1 MKKRFKKI
9 YIEITNR
16 CNLNCSFCGKNK
28 RDYRDMSL
36 LEFELVINKIKKYTD
51 YIYLHVKGE
60 PLLYSNLDSLL
71 SICDNYNIKVNI
83 TTNGVFL
90 KEKLS
95 VLMNHF
101 CIRQINISLHSE
113 NNKKN
118 YFLDVFSSGKILS
131 TKMFIS
137 YRIWDLKEYKLNKKS
152 TEIVNKII
160 EFYNLSPVIVDKL
173 YNDKNIKIASNTF
186 VNKENIFTWP
196 DVDND
201 ILVDGFCYG
210 LKTHIAIL
218 SNGDIVPCCLDANGE
233 IKLGNI
239 FEDSLDD
246 VLNGDIY
253 KSLLK
258 SFKDNKAIHPLCKS
272 CNFKNRFNK

>member
-28 RDYRDMSL
+28 RNYRDMSL

-71 SICDNYNIKVNI
+71 SICDNTNIKVNI

-95 VLMNHF
+95 VLINHF

-258 SFKDNKAIHPLCKS
+258 SFKDNKALHPLCKS

>member
-118 YFLDVFSSGKILS
+118 YFLDVFSSGKVLS

>member
-36 LEFELVINKIKKYTD
+36 SEFELVINKIKKYTD

-71 SICDNYNIKVNI
+71 SICDNTNIKVNI

-95 VLMNHF
+95 VLINHF

-118 YFLDVFSSGKILS
+118 YFLDVFSSGKVLS

-137 YRIWDLKEYKLNKKS
+137 YRIWDLEEYKLNKKS

-196 DVDND
+196 DVNND

-246 VLNGDIY
+246 VLNSDTY
-253 KSLLK
+253 RTLLR
-258 SFKDNKAIHPLCKS
+258 SFENNKALHPLCKS

>member
-36 LEFELVINKIKKYTD
+36 SEFELVINKIKRYTD

-60 PLLYSNLDSLL
+60 PLLYDNLDSLL
-71 SICDNYNIKVNI
+71 SICDNTNIKVNI

-258 SFKDNKAIHPLCKS
+258 SFKDNKALHPLCKS

>member
-36 LEFELVINKIKKYTD
+36 LEFKLVINKIKKYTD

-71 SICDNYNIKVNI
+71 SICDNTNIKVNI

>member
-36 LEFELVINKIKKYTD
+36 LEFKLVINKIKKYTD

-95 VLMNHF
+95 VLINHF

>member
-71 SICDNYNIKVNI
+71 SICDNTNIKVNI

-258 SFKDNKAIHPLCKS
+258 SFKDNKALHPLCKS

>member
-1 MKKRFKKI
+1 
-9 YIEITNR
+9 
-16 CNLNCSFCGKNK
+16 
-28 RDYRDMSL
+28 MSL

-71 SICDNYNIKVNI
+71 SICDNTNIKVNI

-196 DVDND
+196 DVNND

>member
-60 PLLYSNLDSLL
+60 PLLYDNLDSLL
-71 SICDNYNIKVNI
+71 SICDNTNIKVNI

-90 KEKLS
+90 KERLAI
-95 VLMNHF
+95 LMNHF

-113 NNKKN
+113 NNKKS
-118 YFLDVFSSGKILS
+118 YFLDVFSSGKVLS

-239 FEDSLDD
+239 FEDTLDV
-246 VLNGDIY
+246 VLNGDTY

-258 SFKDNKAIHPLCKS
+258 SFKDNKSLHPLCKS
-272 CNFKNRFNK
+272 CNFKKRFNK

>member
-28 RDYRDMSL
+28 RDFRDMSL
-36 LEFELVINKIKKYTD
+36 LEFELVINKIKRYTD

-71 SICDNYNIKVNI
+71 SICDNTNIKVNI

-95 VLMNHF
+95 VLINHF

-118 YFLDVFSSGKILS
+118 YFLDVFSSGKVLS

>member
-71 SICDNYNIKVNI
+71 SICDNTNIKVNI

-95 VLMNHF
+95 VLINHF

-258 SFKDNKAIHPLCKS
+258 SFKDNKALHPLCKS

>member
-36 LEFELVINKIKKYTD
+36 SEFELVINKIKKYTD

-71 SICDNYNIKVNI
+71 SICDNTNIKVNI

-95 VLMNHF
+95 VLINHF

-113 NNKKN
+113 NNKKS
-118 YFLDVFSSGKILS
+118 YFLDVFSSGKVLS

-137 YRIWDLKEYKLNKKS
+137 YRIWDLKDYKLNKKS
-152 TEIVNKII
+152 TEIVDKII

-239 FEDSLDD
+239 FEDTLDV
-246 VLNGDIY
+246 VLNGDTY

-258 SFKDNKAIHPLCKS
+258 SFEDNKSLHPLCKS
-272 CNFKNRFNK
+272 CNFKKRFNK

>member
-71 SICDNYNIKVNI
+71 SICDNTNIKVNI

-95 VLMNHF
+95 VLINHF

-239 FEDSLDD
+239 FEDTLDV
-246 VLNGDIY
+246 VLNGDTY

-258 SFKDNKAIHPLCKS
+258 SFEDNKSLHPLCKS

>member
-71 SICDNYNIKVNI
+71 SICDNTNIKVNI

>member
-71 SICDNYNIKVNI
+71 SICDNTNIKVNI

-258 SFKDNKAIHPLCKS
+258 SFKDNKALHSLCKS

>member
-28 RDYRDMSL
+28 RDFRDMSL

-71 SICDNYNIKVNI
+71 SICDNTNIKVNI

-95 VLMNHF
+95 VLINHV

-118 YFLDVFSSGKILS
+118 YFLDVFSSGKVLS

>member
-36 LEFELVINKIKKYTD
+36 SEFELVINKIKKYTD

-71 SICDNYNIKVNI
+71 SICDNTNIKVNI

-95 VLMNHF
+95 VLINHF

-113 NNKKN
+113 NNKKS
-118 YFLDVFSSGKILS
+118 YFLDVFSSGKVLS

-137 YRIWDLKEYKLNKKS
+137 YRIWDLKDYKLNKKS
-152 TEIVNKII
+152 TEIVDKII

-196 DVDND
+196 DIDND

-239 FEDSLDD
+239 FEDTLDV
-246 VLNGDIY
+246 VLNGDTY

-258 SFKDNKAIHPLCKS
+258 SFEDNKSLHPLCKS
-272 CNFKNRFNK
+272 CNFKKRFNK

>member
-95 VLMNHF
+95 VLINHF

-113 NNKKN
+113 NNKKS
-118 YFLDVFSSGKILS
+118 YFLDVFSSGKVLS

-137 YRIWDLKEYKLNKKS
+137 YRIWDLKDYKLNKKS

-239 FEDSLDD
+239 FEDTLDV
-246 VLNGDIY
+246 VLNGDTY

>member
-1 MKKRFKKI
+1 MKKKFKKI

-28 RDYRDMSL
+28 RDFRDMSL
-36 LEFELVINKIKKYTD
+36 SEFELVINKIKRYTD

-60 PLLYSNLDSLL
+60 PLLYDNLDSLL
-71 SICDNYNIKVNI
+71 SICDNTNIKVNI

-90 KEKLS
+90 KERLAI
-95 VLMNHF
+95 LMNHF

-113 NNKKN
+113 NNKKS
-118 YFLDVFSSGKILS
+118 YFLDVFSSGKVLS

-137 YRIWDLKEYKLNKKS
+137 YRIWDLEEYKLNKKS
-152 TEIVNKII
+152 TEIVDKII

-239 FEDSLDD
+239 FEDTLDV
-246 VLNGDIY
+246 VLNGDTY

-258 SFKDNKAIHPLCKS
+258 SFEDNKSLHPLCKS
-272 CNFKNRFNK
+272 CNFKKRFNK

>member
-36 LEFELVINKIKKYTD
+36 SEFELVINKIKKYTD

-71 SICDNYNIKVNI
+71 SICDNTNIKVNI

-95 VLMNHF
+95 VLINHF

-137 YRIWDLKEYKLNKKS
+137 YRIWDLEEYKLNKKS
-152 TEIVNKII
+152 TEIVDKII

-196 DVDND
+196 DIDND

-239 FEDSLDD
+239 FEDTLDV
-246 VLNGDIY
+246 VLNGDTY

-258 SFKDNKAIHPLCKS
+258 SFEDNKSLHPLCKS
-272 CNFKNRFNK
+272 CNFKKRFNK

>member
-71 SICDNYNIKVNI
+71 SICDNTNIKVNI

-95 VLMNHF
+95 VLINHF

-246 VLNGDIY
+246 VLNGDTY
-253 KSLLK
+253 RTLLR
-258 SFKDNKAIHPLCKS
+258 SFENNKALHPLCKS

>member
-36 LEFELVINKIKKYTD
+36 SEFELVINKIKKYTD

-71 SICDNYNIKVNI
+71 SICDNTNIKVNI

-95 VLMNHF
+95 VLINHF

-113 NNKKN
+113 NNKKS
-118 YFLDVFSSGKILS
+118 YFLDVFSSGKVLS

-137 YRIWDLKEYKLNKKS
+137 YRIWDLKDYKLNKKS

-246 VLNGDIY
+246 VLNGDTY
-253 KSLLK
+253 RTLLR
-258 SFKDNKAIHPLCKS
+258 SFENNKALHPLCKS

>member
-71 SICDNYNIKVNI
+71 SICDNTNIKVNI

-95 VLMNHF
+95 VLINHF

-118 YFLDVFSSGKILS
+118 YFLYVFSSGKN
-131 TKMFIS
+131 FIH
-137 YRIWDLKEYKLNKKS
+137 KNVYKLS
-152 TEIVNKII
+152 
-160 EFYNLSPVIVDKL
+160 YM
-173 YNDKNIKIASNTF
+173 
-186 VNKENIFTWP
+186 
-196 DVDND
+196 
-201 ILVDGFCYG
+201 GF
-210 LKTHIAIL
+210 KR
-218 SNGDIVPCCLDANGE
+218 V
-233 IKLGNI
+233 
-239 FEDSLDD
+239 
-246 VLNGDIY
+246 
-253 KSLLK
+253 
-258 SFKDNKAIHPLCKS
+258 
-272 CNFKNRFNK
+272 

>member
-60 PLLYSNLDSLL
+60 PLLYDNLDSLL
-71 SICDNYNIKVNI
+71 SICDNTNIKVNI

>member
-36 LEFELVINKIKKYTD
+36 SEFELVINKIKKYTD

-71 SICDNYNIKVNI
+71 SICDNTNIKVNI

-95 VLMNHF
+95 VLINHF

-196 DVDND
+196 DIDND

-258 SFKDNKAIHPLCKS
+258 SFKDNKALHPLCKS
-272 CNFKNRFNK
+272 CNFKKRFNK

>member
-71 SICDNYNIKVNI
+71 SICDNTNIKVNI

-95 VLMNHF
+95 VLINHF

-137 YRIWDLKEYKLNKKS
+137 YRIWDLKDYKLNKKS
-152 TEIVNKII
+152 TEIVDKII

>member
-36 LEFELVINKIKKYTD
+36 SEFELVINKIKKYTD

-71 SICDNYNIKVNI
+71 SICDNTNIKANI

-90 KEKLS
+90 KERLAI
-95 VLMNHF
+95 LMNHF

-113 NNKKN
+113 NNKKS
-118 YFLDVFSSGKILS
+118 YFLDVFSSGKVLS

-137 YRIWDLKEYKLNKKS
+137 YRIWDLEEYKLNKKS
-152 TEIVNKII
+152 TEIVDKII

-239 FEDSLDD
+239 FEDTLDV
-246 VLNGDIY
+246 VLNGDTY

-258 SFKDNKAIHPLCKS
+258 SFEDNKALHPLCKS

>member
-71 SICDNYNIKVNI
+71 SICDNTNIKVNI

-95 VLMNHF
+95 VLINHF

-239 FEDSLDD
+239 FNDSLDV
-246 VLNGDIY
+246 VLNGDTY

-258 SFKDNKAIHPLCKS
+258 SFEDNKSLHPLCKS
-272 CNFKNRFNK
+272 CNFKKRFNK

>member
-71 SICDNYNIKVNI
+71 SICDNTNIKVNI

-95 VLMNHF
+95 VLINHF

>member
-28 RDYRDMSL
+28 RDFRDMSL

-71 SICDNYNIKVNI
+71 SICDNTNIKVNI

-95 VLMNHF
+95 VLINHF

-258 SFKDNKAIHPLCKS
+258 SFKDNKALHPLCKS

>member
-60 PLLYSNLDSLL
+60 PLLYDNLDSLL
-71 SICDNYNIKVNI
+71 SICDNTNIKVNI

-118 YFLDVFSSGKILS
+118 YFLDVFSSGKVLS